1 MALLPIPS
9 GLTTSN
15 EFASVQGFNAS
26 GAPVVVPKT
35 NFSIGG
41 REVLTAGRN
50 YYVRTDGNDSNTGL
64 ENTAGGA
71 FLTIQKAVDVVCSL
85 DTSIYQ
91 VYIYVGSGTYYET
104 VNFKPTVGAKVP
116 QIIGNSSTPQNVV
129 ISGTNA
135 PALQTLNGGSWSV
148 EGVTLQAS
156 GTGSW
161 DGANVTYGYLRLKNI
176 RIGSCR
182 SGIRSNSQALVQ
194 VEGILRVFGNP
205 QIVVNLTNSSAC
217 TFFPSEVIC
226 ESTPVFNYF
235 ASVNS
240 SSAMQVS
247 GNLIVTGTATGSR
260 YSVNTN
266 GALVTFTGNVNLL
279 PGSTPGAT
287 ATGGQYA

>member
-9 GLTTSN
+9 GLATSN
-15 EFASVQGFNAS
+15 EFESVQGFNAL

-35 NFSIGG
+35 NFSSGG
-41 REVLTAGRN
+41 REVLTADRN

-64 ENTAGGA
+64 EDTAGGA

-91 VYIYVGSGTYYET
+91 VYIYVASGTYSKT
-104 VNFKPTVGAKVP
+104 VNFRPTLGAKVP
-116 QIIGNSSTPQNVV
+116 QIIGNPSNPQNVV

-148 EGVTLQAS
+148 EGVTIQAT

-161 DGANVTYGYLRLKNI
+161 DGANVTYGYLKLKNI
-176 RIGSCR
+176 RIGTCR
-182 SGIRSNSQALVQ
+182 NGVRGNSQALIQ
-194 VEGILRVFGNP
+194 IENTLRVFGSP
-205 QIVVNLTNSSAC
+205 QFVVNLTNNSTC
-217 TFFPSEVIC
+217 TFFPTEIIC
-226 ESTPVFNYF
+226 ENTPTFNYF

-240 SSAMQVS
+240 SSAMQVN
-247 GNLIVTGTATGSR
+247 GGLTVTGTSTGAR

-266 GALVTFTGNVNLL
+266 GAIVTFTGNVNLL
-279 PGSTPGAT
+279 PGSLPGAT

>member
-9 GLTTSN
+9 GLITSN

-26 GAPVVVPKT
+26 GVPVVVPKT
-35 NFSIGG
+35 NFSVGG

-71 FLTIQKAVDVVCSL
+71 FLTIQKAVDTILQL
-85 DTSIYQ
+85 DTSVYLVTVQ
-91 VYIYVGSGTYYET
+91 VADGTYNET
-104 VNFKPTVGAKVP
+104 VNFKPTIGAIVP
-116 QIIGNSSTPQNVV
+116 QIIGNTATPQNVV

-161 DGANVTYGYLRLKNI
+161 DGANVTFGYLRLKNV
-176 RIGSCR
+176 RVGTCR
-182 SGIRSNSQALVQ
+182 HGLRAGSQALLQ
-194 VEGILRVFGNP
+194 IEGILRVFGNP
-205 QIVVNLTNSSAC
+205 QIVVNLTNNSTC
-217 TFFPSEVIC
+217 TLFPTEIIC
-226 ESTPVFNYF
+226 ESGLTFNQF
-235 ASVNS
+235 VSVNS
-240 SSAMQVS
+240 SSALQANGS
-247 GNLIVTGTATGSR
+247 LTVTGTATGSK
-260 YSVNTN
+260 YVVSTN
-266 GALVTFTGNVNLL
+266 GAIITFTGNVNLL

-287 ATGGQYA
+287 TTGGQYA

>member
-9 GLTTSN
+9 GLATSN
-15 EFASVQGFNAS
+15 EFESVQGFNAL

-35 NFSIGG
+35 NFSSGG
-41 REVLTAGRN
+41 REVLTADRN

-91 VYIYVGSGTYYET
+91 VYIYVGSGTYYKT

-116 QIIGNSSTPQNVV
+116 QIIGDSATPQNVV

-148 EGVTLQAS
+148 EGVTIQAS

-161 DGANVTYGYLRLKNI
+161 DGANVTYGYLRLMNI

-182 SGIRSNSQALVQ
+182 SGIRLHSQALVN
-194 VEGILRVFGNP
+194 VIGILRVFGNP
-205 QIVVNLTNSSAC
+205 QIVVNLTNNSTC
-217 TFFPSEVIC
+217 TFFPTEIIC

-240 SSAMQVS
+240 SSAMQVNGS
-247 GNLIVTGTATGSR
+247 LIVTGTATGAR

-266 GALVTFTGNVNLL
+266 GAIVTFTGNVNLL
-279 PGSTPGAT
+279 PGSTAGTT